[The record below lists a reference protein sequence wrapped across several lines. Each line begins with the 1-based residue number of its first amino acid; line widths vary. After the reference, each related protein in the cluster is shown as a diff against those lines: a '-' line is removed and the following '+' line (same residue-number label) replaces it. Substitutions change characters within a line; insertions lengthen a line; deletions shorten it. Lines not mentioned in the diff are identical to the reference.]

1 MVQLHGHVAAEVRYS
16 LLLTFVCL
24 HNMKVIVQFAAKWGD
39 HIRDMALAVVKS
51 RIPVTKEAILTIN
64 KY

>member
-1 MVQLHGHVAAEVRYS
+1 
-16 LLLTFVCL
+16 
-24 HNMKVIVQFAAKWGD
+24 MKVIVQFVAKWGD
-39 HIRDMALAVVKS
+39 HFRDTALA